1 MQRGYA
7 TAALLMLTIAAVG
20 CGNRQAESD
29 ATGQAATYRVRGVVR
44 SVGDGSLHIRH
55 EAIPEFRDPSGD
67 VVGMEAMSMEF
78 ALDAGVSTDGLSPGD
93 TVAFDLSV
101 DWDAPQPAAIT
112 ALEALPA
119 DTELGFGDG

>member
-7 TAALLMLTIAAVG
+7 TAVLLMLTIAAVG
-20 CGNRQAESD
+20 CGNRQAGPD
-29 ATGQAATYRVRGVVR
+29 TAGQVATYRVRGVVR

-78 ALDAGVSTDGLSPGD
+78 AVDDAVSLEGLNAGD
-93 TVAFDLSV
+93 KAAFELTV
-101 DWDAPQPAAIT
+101 DWEAPQPARIT
-112 ALEALPA
+112 ALEVLPR
-119 DTELGFGDG
+119 DTNLVF